1 MSRGPGEIEKALEAV
16 FKDSDDELTTRQLGC
31 LFPERLHRAADTSA
45 PFLDRLIENWLGS
58 GLAWNG
64 ER

>member
-31 LFPERLHRAADTSA
+31 LVYSSPSVFTEPRTRLRRSS
-45 PFLDRLIENWLGS
+45 IG
-58 GLAWNG
+58 
-64 ER
+64 